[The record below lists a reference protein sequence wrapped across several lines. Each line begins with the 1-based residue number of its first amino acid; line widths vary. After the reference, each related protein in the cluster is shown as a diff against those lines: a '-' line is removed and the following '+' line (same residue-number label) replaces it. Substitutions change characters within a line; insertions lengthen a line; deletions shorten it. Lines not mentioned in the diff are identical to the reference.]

1 MKAAQI
7 VAPRR
12 FEIVDVD
19 HPDIKREKAGS
30 VLIKT
35 YRSALCGSDM
45 PPFVQDRPTAD
56 YPLLAGL
63 SVHECIGTVA
73 ETNSGRFKEGD
84 EVLSIPRDR
93 NGLAEYFISSE
104 DLTVALPDVESKDQM
119 VMAQPLGTVIW
130 ACRKLGNLINR
141 DVVLVGQGPMGLLMT
156 SMLSNL
162 GAKTI
167 VAADLVE
174 YRLQVANKMGA
185 THTVN
190 VASTDLTATVEEITD
205 GRMADLVVEIV
216 GHQMETINTCLRL
229 VKRNG
234 TVLAFGVPDHNI
246 YDFRYSDF
254 FRKNATFIGSVGLDM
269 QNDVPL
275 AMDMLR
281 QGRIDVSPM
290 ITHHLPFT
298 DAQLGFELSLHKKDG
313 AIKVIFDY

>member
-12 FEIVDVD
+12 FEIVDVG

-45 PPFVQDRPTAD
+45 PPFAQDRPAAD

-63 SVHECIGTVA
+63 SMHECIGTVA

-104 DLTVALPDVESKDQM
+104 TLTVALPGVESKDQM
-119 VMAQPLGTVIW
+119 VLAQPLGTVIW

-141 DVVLVGQGPMGLLMT
+141 DVVLVGQGPMGLLMA

-167 VAADLVE
+167 VAADPVE
-174 YRLQVANKMGA
+174 YRLQVAKKMGA

-190 VASTDLTATVEEITD
+190 VASTELTTAVQDITG

-234 TVLAFGVPDHNI
+234 TVLAFGVPDHKI

-254 FRKNATFIGSVGLDM
+254 FRKNATFIGSVGLDV
-269 QNDVPL
+269 QTDVPL

>member
-19 HPDIKREKAGS
+19 HPDIKREKPGS

-35 YRSALCGSDM
+35 YSSALCGSDM
-45 PPFVQDRPTAD
+45 PPFAQERFAAD

-63 SVHECIGTVA
+63 SMHECIGTVA
-73 ETNSGRFKEGD
+73 ETNSEHFKEGD
-84 EVLSIPRDR
+84 EVLSVPRDL

-104 DLTVALPDVESKDQM
+104 NLTVALPGAENKDQM
-119 VMAQPLGTVIW
+119 VLAQPLGTVIW
-130 ACRKLGNLINR
+130 ACRKLGSLINH
-141 DVVLVGQGPMGLLMT
+141 DVVLVGQGPMGLLMA

-167 VAADLVE
+167 VAADPVE
-174 YRLQVANKMGA
+174 YRLQVAKKMGA

-190 VASTDLTATVEEITD
+190 VANTDLTAVVEEATD
-205 GRMADLVVEIV
+205 GRMADLVVEVV
-216 GHQMETINTCLRL
+216 GHQMETINTCLCL

-234 TVLAFGVPDHNI
+234 TVLAFGVPDQQI
-246 YDFRYSDF
+246 YDFPYSDF
-254 FRKNATFIGSVGLDM
+254 FRKNATFIGSVGLDV
-269 QNDVPL
+269 QHDVPL